1 MAGPNSFTEWVIG
14 FNLPRPPPRPPSRVE
29 VEVTANENQDIE
41 RVSVT
46 IPRVSGNSNSG
57 RDASRRSKSK
67 FPPKKVQFEPE
78 GVRKS
83 ALKNSRSA
91 LSFESASEVSPSS
104 ETSAGRSSDQ
114 DSGKWQKPRKARC
127 KANSKSKSSAGD
139 ATFSLDPH
147 PDCSCD
153 ECKLGRKVL
162 DKAAKW
168 QKIKKA
174 KEKPLE
180 CDSDTTLA
188 VSSSE
193 PEPEPDSEPDSDSSS
208 EAEPSPAP
216 SRKSKK
222 DKKSKVKS
230 PKSAK
235 ANKGQEKSDK
245 DNANKSDKSK
255 HSSKG
260 GRVATFPRRENRN
273 SDLLM
278 PARAQVVEVEHK
290 FEDPSTDPRPN
301 AFLDNGTGICRM
313 YHGEHWGNPHGS
325 LYSRKP
331 TSKPAER
338 PAERPASSHTPHA
351 GYNWGGPPGQHY
363 QAAVPSSFVPP
374 PQRAPE
380 STTQVPQVPQPT
392 QPTQPPGFVPFW
404 ERPGALDPPPERP
417 PGHIPAWERSG
428 ALAHPS
434 PVNPFSTTQPAVPGL
449 PPKPPN
455 PLDPL
460 AGFDQAWQQ
469 NKERTK
475 PNSKTAGSTKSAS
488 NNAPQNWGDN
498 NEAAEAPSNSGAAG
512 WGNASQASKAP
523 SNKDATAGWGNASQT
538 SKVPSKKEETTNW
551 GNASQTSKVPSKKEE
566 TTNWGNASQ
575 TSKVPSKKEET
586 TNWGNASQTSRASKA
601 PSNNSK
607 KTSSGS
613 NKNGWTAGG
622 TGTVWPMPEVSLGG
636 ANVSEV
642 NTVVDTKNRK
652 SSSTKMP
659 GGWES
664 NLVSSASRA
673 PSRAP
678 SRAASAT
685 HDVTGLGISTTAW
698 QDPTA
703 AQAPAEPTAS
713 GLVRWDPDEDPTPVT
728 QWVPDA
734 AAAPA
739 APAAWDEPS
748 AAKKDD
754 TRW

>member
-1 MAGPNSFTEWVIG
+1 
-14 FNLPRPPPRPPSRVE
+14 
-29 VEVTANENQDIE
+29 
-41 RVSVT
+41 
-46 IPRVSGNSNSG
+46 
-57 RDASRRSKSK
+57 
-67 FPPKKVQFEPE
+67 
-78 GVRKS
+78 
-83 ALKNSRSA
+83 
-91 LSFESASEVSPSS
+91 
-104 ETSAGRSSDQ
+104 
-114 DSGKWQKPRKARC
+114 
-127 KANSKSKSSAGD
+127 
-139 ATFSLDPH
+139 
-147 PDCSCD
+147 
-153 ECKLGRKVL
+153 
-162 DKAAKW
+162 
-168 QKIKKA
+168 
-174 KEKPLE
+174 
-180 CDSDTTLA
+180 
-188 VSSSE
+188 
-193 PEPEPDSEPDSDSSS
+193 
-208 EAEPSPAP
+208 
-216 SRKSKK
+216 
-222 DKKSKVKS
+222 
-230 PKSAK
+230 
-235 ANKGQEKSDK
+235 
-245 DNANKSDKSK
+245 
-255 HSSKG
+255 
-260 GRVATFPRRENRN
+260 
-273 SDLLM
+273 M

-290 FEDPSTDPRPN
+290 FEDPATDPRPN
-301 AFLDNGTGICRM
+301 AFLDNGTGVCRM

-338 PAERPASSHTPHA
+338 PAERPSERPASSHPHHA

-363 QAAVPSSFVPP
+363 QAAVPSLFVPP

-380 STTQVPQVPQPT
+380 LTTQAPHVPYVPYVPQVRQPT
-392 QPTQPPGFVPFW
+392 QFPGFVPFW

-417 PGHIPAWERSG
+417 PGHIPAWERPG

-455 PLDPL
+455 PPDPL

-498 NEAAEAPSNSGAAG
+498 NEPAKAPSNSGAADWGKTSQASKAPSSKDAAAG

-523 SNKDATAGWGNASQT
+523 SSKDAAAGWGNAGQA
-538 SKVPSKKEETTNW
+538 SKVPSNKEETTAW
-551 GNASQTSKVPSKKEE
+551 GNSSQTIK
-566 TTNWGNASQ
+566 
-575 TSKVPSKKEET
+575 
-586 TNWGNASQTSRASKA
+586 ASKA

-622 TGTVWPMPEVSLGG
+622 PSTVWPIPEVALGG

-685 HDVTGLGISTTAW
+685 HGVRGLGISTTAW

-713 GLVRWDPDEDPTPVT
+713 GLVRWDPDEDTTPVT
-728 QWVPDA
+728 QWAPNA

-739 APAAWDEPS
+739 APASWDEPS

-754 TRW
+754 TLW